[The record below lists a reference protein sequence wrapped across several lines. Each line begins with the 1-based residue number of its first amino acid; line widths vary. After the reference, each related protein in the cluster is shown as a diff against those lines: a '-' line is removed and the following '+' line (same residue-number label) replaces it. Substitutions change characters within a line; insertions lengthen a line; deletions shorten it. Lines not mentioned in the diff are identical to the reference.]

1 MRRLL
6 DSQYFVL
13 WVSLLYAA
21 IMAPFTPAFL
31 SPENALSILSSMLP
45 LLIVA
50 AGQTIIL
57 INGGIDL
64 SVTSI
69 IALASVLGAMTM
81 TSAPPGSPA
90 AGIAVMLAAGAFVG
104 LVNGIAVSAGRM
116 PPFMVTLAT
125 MMFFGG
131 FAVWITKSKN
141 VGGLPRSFNA
151 IGDSLPAVALIALTI
166 VAVLHFLLTR
176 TTAGRWLY
184 ATGRN
189 PRTALVSGVPVQL
202 TTTAAYVISGLLA
215 AVASVIYTG
224 RLETGSPVLGQR
236 ILLDVI
242 AAVVIG
248 GASLF
253 GGRGTVIWT
262 VLGVLFITLVD
273 NTLNLNGVS
282 NFAVLIAKGGVILM
296 AALLDTIRTR
306 YATN

>member
-1 MRRLL
+1 MRRFLS
-6 DSQYFVL
+6 SQYFVL

-21 IMAPFTPAFL
+21 VMAPFTPAFL
-31 SPENALSILSSMLP
+31 SPENALNILSSMLP

-57 INGGIDL
+57 ITGGIDL
-64 SVTSI
+64 SVTSV

-81 TSAPPGSPA
+81 TSTSGNVVT
-90 AGIAVMLAAGAFVG
+90 GIAVMLAAGALVG
-104 LVNGIAVSAGRM
+104 LINGIGVSAGRM

-141 VGGLPRSFNA
+141 VGGLPRNFNA
-151 IGDSLPAVALIALTI
+151 IGDSLPAVALIAI
-166 VAVLHFLLTR
+166 AIIAVLHFVLSR

-189 PRTALVSGVPVQL
+189 PRTALVSGVPVRL
-202 TTTAAYVISGLLA
+202 TTTAAYVVSGLLA

-248 GASLF
+248 GCSLF
-253 GGRGTVIWT
+253 GGRGTVLWT

-273 NTLNLNGVS
+273 NTLNLTGVS

-296 AALLDTIRTR
+296 AALLDTVRTR
-306 YATN
+306 YATH

>member
-1 MRRLL
+1 MRRFLS
-6 DSQYFVL
+6 SQYFVL

-21 IMAPFTPAFL
+21 VMAPFTPAFL
-31 SPENALSILSSMLP
+31 SPENALNILSSMLP

-57 INGGIDL
+57 ITGGIDL
-64 SVTSI
+64 SVTSV

-81 TSAPPGSPA
+81 TSTSGNVVT
-90 AGIAVMLAAGAFVG
+90 GIAVMLAAGALVG
-104 LVNGIAVSAGRM
+104 LINGIGMSAGRM

-141 VGGLPRSFNA
+141 VGGLPRNFNA
-151 IGDSLPAVALIALTI
+151 IGDSLPAVALIAI
-166 VAVLHFLLTR
+166 AIIAVLHFVLSR

-189 PRTALVSGVPVQL
+189 PRTALVSGVPVRL
-202 TTTAAYVISGLLA
+202 TTTAAYVVSGLLA

-248 GASLF
+248 GCSLF
-253 GGRGTVIWT
+253 GGRGTVLWT

-273 NTLNLNGVS
+273 NTLNLTGVS

-296 AALLDTIRTR
+296 AALLDTVRTR
-306 YATN
+306 YATH